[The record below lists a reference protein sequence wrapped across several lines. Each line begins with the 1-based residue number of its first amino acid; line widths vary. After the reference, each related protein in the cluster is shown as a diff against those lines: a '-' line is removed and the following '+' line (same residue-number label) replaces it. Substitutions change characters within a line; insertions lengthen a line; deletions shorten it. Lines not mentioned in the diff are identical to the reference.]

1 MLQARD
7 IQAGCPLAS
16 KDRPKAALGEIGL
29 ALTEQMGFG
38 QDGAPDASGGRVRT
52 LVLGGLSICVLA
64 SILWPVLLY
73 PNLSIVELGLLN
85 GAYLALSFLAAGI
98 VIACWRL
105 PSLFR
110 ATTDPA
116 ELRTRWMLCAVLA
129 TGVTLPL
136 FQVFKQIV
144 LPMRG
149 FPFDA
154 FLASLERSL
163 FGGRDAWEV
172 THSLFGSLW
181 PTLILDAAY
190 AIWLPMMFLFP
201 MVVAAA
207 VHDPVARGRLIGTWV
222 ASWVFIGS
230 IGAWFLGSAGP
241 CYYNDLVGPHAGFAQ
256 LHSALQALNVQAH
269 DYGLAVRALYFQ
281 DMLEATQAGS
291 MDFASGISAM
301 PSMHVAMASLFAIGG
316 FQRSRTLGVIFS
328 VYAAMI
334 WIASV
339 HLGWHYALD
348 GVVGTAM
355 MFALWGL
362 SKPIARVL
370 AR

>member
-1 MLQARD
+1 ML
-7 IQAGCPLAS
+7 GAS
-16 KDRPKAALGEIGL
+16 VD
-29 ALTEQMGFG
+29 
-38 QDGAPDASGGRVRT
+38 RVRT
-52 LVLGGLSICVLA
+52 LVLAGLSLCIVA
-64 SILWPVLLY
+64 SIVWPLFLY
-73 PNLSIVELGLLN
+73 PHVSLLELGLLN

-98 VIACWRL
+98 VIACWRI
-105 PSLFR
+105 PALFR
-110 ATTDPA
+110 ETTDPA

-144 LPMRG
+144 LPARG
-149 FPFDA
+149 FPLDA
-154 FLASLERSL
+154 YIASLERSL

-172 THSLFGSLW
+172 THAALGSVW
-181 PTLILDAAY
+181 PTLVLDAAY

-222 ASWVFIGS
+222 ASWVIIGS

-241 CYYNDLVGPHAGFAQ
+241 CYYNDLVGPHAGFAH
-256 LHSALQALNVQAH
+256 LHSALQAVNAQAGE
-269 DYGLAVRALYFQ
+269 YGLAVRALYFQ

-316 FQRSRTLGVIFS
+316 FQRSRGLGAIFS
-328 VYAAMI
+328 VYAVMI

-348 GVVGTAM
+348 GVVGTGM
-355 MFALWGL
+355 MLALWWL

>member
-1 MLQARD
+1 ML
-7 IQAGCPLAS
+7 
-16 KDRPKAALGEIGL
+16 
-29 ALTEQMGFG
+29 
-38 QDGAPDASGGRVRT
+38 GATVDRVRT
-52 LVLGGLSICVLA
+52 AVLIGLSLCILA
-64 SILWPVLLY
+64 SIVWPLFLY
-73 PNLSIVELGLLN
+73 PHVNLVELGLLN

-110 ATTDPA
+110 TTTDPA

-154 FLASLERSL
+154 YLASLEHGL
-163 FGGRDAWEV
+163 LGGRDAWEV

-181 PTLILDAAY
+181 STLVLDAAY

-207 VHDPVARGRLIGTWV
+207 VHNVEARGRLIGTWV
-222 ASWVFIGS
+222 ASWIVIGS

-241 CYYNDLVGPHAGFAQ
+241 CYYNDLVGAHAGFER
-256 LHSALQALNVQAH
+256 LHMALQALDGQAR

-316 FQRSRTLGVIFS
+316 FQRSRALGAVFS
-328 VYAAMI
+328 VYAVMI

-348 GVVGTAM
+348 GIVGTAM
-355 MFALWGL
+355 MAALWLL
-362 SKPIARVL
+362 SKPIAHIL

>member
-1 MLQARD
+1 ML
-7 IQAGCPLAS
+7 L
-16 KDRPKAALGEIGL
+16 
-29 ALTEQMGFG
+29 
-38 QDGAPDASGGRVRT
+38 DASGGRVRMI
-52 LVLGGLSICVLA
+52 VLGGLSLCVLA

-73 PNLSIVELGLLN
+73 PNLSLVELGLLN

-105 PSLFR
+105 PALFR

-136 FQVFKQIV
+136 FQVFKQVV

-154 FLASLERSL
+154 FLASLEYTM

-181 PTLILDAAY
+181 ATLVLDAAY

-207 VHDPVARGRLIGTWV
+207 VHNVEARGRLIGTWV
-222 ASWVFIGS
+222 ASWVLIGS

-241 CYYNDLVGPHAGFAQ
+241 CYYNDLVGPHAGFARM
-256 LHSALQALNVQAH
+256 HGALVVLDGQAQQF
-269 DYGLAVRALYFQ
+269 GLAIRALYFQ
-281 DMLEATQAGS
+281 DMLEATQAGGNL
-291 MDFASGISAM
+291 DFASGISAM
-301 PSMHVAMASLFAIGG
+301 PSMHVAMASLFAIAGY
-316 FQRSRTLGVIFS
+316 QRSRTLGVIFT
-328 VYAAMI
+328 VYAVMI

-348 GVVGTAM
+348 GMVGTAM
-355 MFALWGL
+355 MGALWAL